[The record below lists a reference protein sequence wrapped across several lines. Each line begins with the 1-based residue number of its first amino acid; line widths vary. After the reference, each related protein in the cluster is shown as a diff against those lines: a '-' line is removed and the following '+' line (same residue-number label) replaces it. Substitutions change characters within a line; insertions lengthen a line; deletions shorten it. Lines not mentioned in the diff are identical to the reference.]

1 MIETHDERLGIYS
14 RSLALFFYMYACS
27 SGLLSMI
34 PAPSLVFT
42 VTWSEPPT
50 ATLLLTLLFPCVHLL
65 VSRLVQL
72 LQKPTEAQYQQ
83 YFHSLDIA
91 CLQYANILLFS
102 NIYKKIDGCFER
114 KILILRRFKYAN

>member
-1 MIETHDERLGIYS
+1 MR
-14 RSLALFFYMYACS
+14 ACS

-50 ATLLLTLLFPCVHLL
+50 AALLTLLFPCVHLL
-65 VSRLVQL
+65 VSWLVQL

-91 CLQYANILLFS
+91 YLQYANILLFS
-102 NIYKKIDGCFER
+102 NICKKIDGCFER
-114 KILILRRFKYAN
+114 KILILRRF